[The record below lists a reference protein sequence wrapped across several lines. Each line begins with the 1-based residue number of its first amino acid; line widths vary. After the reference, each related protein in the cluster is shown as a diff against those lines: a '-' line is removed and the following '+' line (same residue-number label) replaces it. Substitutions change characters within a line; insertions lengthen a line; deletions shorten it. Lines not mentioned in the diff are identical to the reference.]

1 MIVWT
6 FAVRS
11 CEAASQYCNGMGTD
25 TTHFLWHSFPAAPS
39 RGRRRTAVRTAAPQP
54 RGAARCVANA
64 AMLGSRQGQSAR
76 RAADRFAPHR
86 IAWEQLPALASRGP
100 LARWSGSVAGRRR
113 QGNDAYSCLAQVWV
127 VCGRCP
133 LSEGHYAPSGFPLA
147 PALRAAKGVRPSA
160 LSPSPPGAFQGVR
173 PARRLARPTRQST
186 RLSPACQCGQQNGQC
201 SWPRCQLR
209 L

>member
-11 CEAASQYCNGMGTD
+11 CEAANQYCNGMGTD
-25 TTHFLWHSFPAAPS
+25 TTHFLWHSFPAAPPGEEEDCGTPPRRS
-39 RGRRRTAVRTAAPQP
+39 HGGLRGVSPTCYARLAAGPVCAASGGPVRAAPDCL
-54 RGAARCVANA
+54 GAAPCAGVAC
-64 AMLGSRQGQSAR
+64 R
-76 RAADRFAPHR
+76 
-86 IAWEQLPALASRGP
+86 P

-133 LSEGHYAPSGFPLA
+133 LSEGHYAPSGSPLA

-160 LSPSPPGAFQGVR
+160 LSPSPPGAFQGVG